1 MTICYQNKTNAMTN
15 QIDKL
20 IYSMLTESTGI
31 NMMDSGGGENRGWQR
46 NQKRTLS
53 DFQSEPE
60 VSMEVTGEGKEAEY
74 DYTISVFH
82 YLKRLE
88 LDEVCNAYNRLKCK
102 DWDSEIYGV
111 SEAQAKWLERRGLKA
126 GDSWN
131 TYNGESNLSQILQ
144 GTNINREGNES
155 NFEYPDYVLIQ
166 IHNGCDARGGY
177 TDAKLFKLPED
188 IYLIEDVSGTI
199 TSANGTTLEI
209 DNRYDGSRLTDEDGN
224 EYQPESG
231 DKAELYLM

>member
-1 MTICYQNKTNAMTN
+1 MKPTKLEA
-15 QIDKL
+15 L

-46 NQKRTLS
+46 NQKRTLQ
-53 DFQSEPE
+53 DFRNDPE
-60 VSMEVTGEGKEAEY
+60 VSFEIEKWRDDIEY
-74 DYTISVFH
+74 GYTISVFH

-102 DWDSEIYGV
+102 DWDSDIYGV
-111 SEAQAKWLERRGLKA
+111 SESQAKWLERHGLKV

-155 NFEYPDYVLIQ
+155 NMEYPEYVLIQ

-177 TDAKLFKLPED
+177 TDAKLFKIPQD

-199 TSANGTTLEI
+199 TRKSGDKIEVGNH
-209 DNRYDGSRLTDEDGN
+209 YDGTNLTDEDGK
-224 EYQPESG
+224 EYQPMEG
-231 DKAELYLM
+231 DTAELYLS